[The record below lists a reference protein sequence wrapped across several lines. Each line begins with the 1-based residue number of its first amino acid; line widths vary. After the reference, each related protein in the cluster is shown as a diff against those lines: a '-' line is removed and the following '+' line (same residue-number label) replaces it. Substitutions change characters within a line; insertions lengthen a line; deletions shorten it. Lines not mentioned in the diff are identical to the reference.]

1 MVDRV
6 IRISSGE
13 ITEIRRNP
21 TKATPAELSW

>member
-13 ITEIRRNP
+13 ITEIHRNLVRVS
-21 TKATPAELSW
+21 PAEIAW